1 MPIAVSAGEE
11 RAGIDLRL
19 QPAVTVRVAGSLVAT
34 ESVLATV
41 PVLLRPAGSDDPS
54 LEADWPAAISDADGR
69 FTFPAVPAG
78 DYTLRAATSRQP
90 LYWGESPIVV
100 GREDIDGIALN
111 LQPGFRISGRV
122 IFEGHT
128 PAPPPSALKELSIVV
143 EPAAG
148 TWTLSERTSTI
159 RVDTT
164 GQFTTAGLPRGRYF
178 LRLSD
183 SPVGWMFKS
192 AMHGGR
198 DLSDVAVE
206 LLAGDV
212 TGVGLTFT
220 DRWTS
225 FSGLVL
231 PSQGVPTGMAIDATV
246 LLFPVD
252 PQFWND
258 PASNPRRIRSTGT
271 GKNGEFTF
279 ASVPPGEYYAVAV
292 TDESA
297 NDWQDAGFMQTLT
310 RFATRVTIDEGEH
323 KKLDLRMRDAR

>member
-1 MPIAVSAGEE
+1 
-11 RAGIDLRL
+11 
-19 QPAVTVRVAGSLVAT
+19 
-34 ESVLATV
+34 
-41 PVLLRPAGSDDPS
+41 
-54 LEADWPAAISDADGR
+54 
-69 FTFPAVPAG
+69 
-78 DYTLRAATSRQP
+78 
-90 LYWGESPIVV
+90 
-100 GREDIDGIALN
+100 
-111 LQPGFRISGRV
+111 
-122 IFEGHT
+122 
-128 PAPPPSALKELSIVV
+128 
-143 EPAAG
+143 
-148 TWTLSERTSTI
+148 
-159 RVDTT
+159 
-164 GQFTTAGLPRGRYF
+164 
-178 LRLSD
+178 
-183 SPVGWMFKS
+183 MFKS

-231 PSQGVPTGMAIDATV
+231 LSQGVPTGMAIDATV